1 MRLRCRIDPRKVVK
15 ELQFRVVDAV
25 GDVAGLSSLFL
36 EAAATERKLP
46 AVYRKGVRTAWPDY
60 PDENTAYGF
69 TGEMTRLGPAS
80 AREVARYEL
89 AVELTGLL
97 EPDERRLVWAVAH
110 SAARRARGPRWR
122 AIGKIMG
129 VTPATVRNRYERA
142 ILGLW
147 VKCSGVNPLAARRR
161 HIV

>member
-1 MRLRCRIDPRKVVK
+1 MVK

-129 VTPATVRNRYERA
+129 VAAATVRNRYERA

-147 VKCSGVNPLAARRR
+147 VRCSKAHPLVLDRRQESPSTA
-161 HIV
+161 

>member
-1 MRLRCRIDPRKVVK
+1 MVK
-15 ELQFRVVDAV
+15 DLQFRVVDAV

-46 AVYRKGVRTAWPDY
+46 AVYRRGLKTAWPDY
-60 PDENTAYGF
+60 PDEGSAYGF

-97 EPDERRLVWAVAH
+97 EPDESRQEDDESSDKHHPLKVRPFIPGRRG
-110 SAARRARGPRWR
+110 RRG
-122 AIGKIMG
+122 
-129 VTPATVRNRYERA
+129 
-142 ILGLW
+142 
-147 VKCSGVNPLAARRR
+147 SGA
-161 HIV
+161 